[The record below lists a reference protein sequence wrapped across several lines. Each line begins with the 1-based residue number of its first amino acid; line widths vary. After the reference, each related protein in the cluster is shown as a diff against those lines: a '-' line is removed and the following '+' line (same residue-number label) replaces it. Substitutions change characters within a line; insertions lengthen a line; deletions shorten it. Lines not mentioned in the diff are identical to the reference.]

1 MSKDIRTFSS
11 DDFRLPKRLEEE
23 ENRRKKPLN
32 TLAECL
38 SVNRQEAA
46 TGDRHRR
53 SHECNGYGSWKQI
66 DGLLM
71 SG

>member
-1 MSKDIRTFSS
+1 MISAYRSVLKK
-11 DDFRLPKRLEEE
+11 KRIGGV
-23 ENRRKKPLN
+23 KKPLN

-38 SVNRQEAA
+38 SVTRQEAA